1 MPRALH
7 SHAACSADARA
18 ARRPFRSAGGGLQR
32 ARRRTA
38 APAPP
43 RQPLGRPFDT
53 LHFNALFSDAG
64 ASPRKAPPERAPASH
79 VEAADLGGPAVTG
92 Q

>member
-1 MPRALH
+1 MPRVLH
-7 SHAACSADARA
+7 SHAACSAAH
-18 ARRPFRSAGGGLQR
+18 RPFRSAGDGLQR
-32 ARRRTA
+32 VRRRTA

-64 ASPRKAPPERAPASH
+64 VSPRKAPPERVPGSPA
-79 VEAADLGGPAVTG
+79 EAADPGGSAVTG